1 MTDVLNGK
9 YTDFR
14 PFVSWCFGSDCPKG
28 SMGSRSGSSKI
39 TAQQLEMIAK
49 LGTEARRARTV
60 SLGQYMKSIPH
71 SQESRSGT
79 DNRLGTAYFW
89 NRMKKSFFIPL
100 VSGEYLRESLVIFG
114 ASGWG
119 LVNFF
124 CVRADSLS
132 LSRPISIRH
141 SSSLV
146 AALPQCVLST
156 GNYLIFVQGRRFFSL
171 FTLESRQY
179 R

>member
-14 PFVSWCFGSDCPKG
+14 PFVSWCFGSDCSKG
-28 SMGSRSGSSKI
+28 SMRSRSGRSKV

-49 LGTEARRARTV
+49 LGTEARRARTG
-60 SLGQYMKSIPH
+60 SLGQYVKSIPH
-71 SQESRSGT
+71 SQESRSGI

-89 NRMKKSFFIPL
+89 NRMKKSFLIPL
-100 VSGEYLRESLVIFG
+100 VSGGYLRESLVIFG

-124 CVRADSLS
+124 CVRANSLS

-146 AALPQCVLST
+146 AVLLLCALST
-156 GNYLIFVQGRRFFSL
+156 DNYLIPAQERRI
-171 FTLESRQY
+171 
-179 R
+179 